1 MKKFLVMIQRKPSFT
16 GESLQGHREFL
27 INLKETNNLFLAGG
41 FEDASGGAYVLQ
53 ATSLEEASNMFKNDP
68 MYQENESVYTIKQW
82 NTN

>member
-16 GESLQGHREFL
+16 GESIQGHREFL
-27 INLKETNNLFLAGG
+27 KSQKETDNLFLAGG

-53 ATSLEEASNMFKNDP
+53 ANSLEEASNMLKNDP

-82 NTN
+82 KIN